1 MKTTSPPVSQR
12 DVAAHER
19 AARLAPSHY
28 GRVRKPSRRSL
39 HGPLSTRVANSPA
52 SGDLGVP
59 ARPSHDLP
67 GAGAYVVSVAGVD
80 LLESNADD
88 KLALALAGGDPV
100 HDLDALPLTHHDA
113 LA

>member
-1 MKTTSPPVSQR
+1 MRSSM
-12 DVAAHER
+12 
-19 AARLAPSHY
+19 ARYRP
-28 GRVRKPSRRSL
+28 
-39 HGPLSTRVANSPA
+39 TRANSPA

-88 KLALALAGGDPV
+88 KLPR
-100 HDLDALPLTHHDA
+100 LPLQVVIQFTISTRCP
-113 LA
+113 